1 MDRVT
6 RYQIFSIPHSPGASS
21 FQVEEE
27 SRYNFEAVGLR
38 PESSWGGP
46 SWNRS
51 DSVLSPDGES
61 SSGFGGS
68 WEETP
73 GLRVVTVTQEG
84 FSGPRE
90 TLEATYVL
98 TEEARHGRPLWSPGT
113 VRESKLQVLETVP
126 AYSPWANPMEYITVE
141 ENGEYRMGPGDGVPQ
156 GRGALEQERQE
167 VIQSQ
172 VVKRNTTIVRRW
184 SSQEELEKINGVDPE
199 KVDTGQIDF
208 LSARRQFMTLEKA
221 SANAGPTPS
230 RGAVKSVQGGAD
242 RGWQSPQGSRVSST
256 RKTEVRSTP
265 SGVGWPPQPPGWGAS
280 QEPGQAPYSP
290 KGSAPRHRVGV
301 PPGLRELAPEPPPGS
316 SSGKGHPG
324 QETPIEREI
333 RLAQEREEELRQAR
347 GLRRPSSRDELVEI
361 PSRPLL
367 RGLALSS
374 MSPGRGRDRGRLS
387 LFVQREMVQET
398 QREEEHRRGARREES
413 PGSPTPSGPSRRRTT
428 WRNCQLR
435 RALSSD
441 SILHSEPSQ
450 ASNTSPEASPGRKVN
465 RLHAEAYQPYLYP
478 ADPVGGRSSGH
489 VSRGSRGDSW
499 PKEREDLGGP
509 QGWSPAQEPGVTGEK
524 EILPLAREQQEVQR
538 HWSTWESW
546 EPQAGVPGQPRGVDP
561 LPQGT
566 VVRKEYFTLQPL
578 KIKFTFAPGPGEPPS
593 REFLQG
599 RTLRPQA
606 SGLLEKEIQSVLQ
619 RERELAQ
626 ERRSALFP
634 EVFSPSSEAEEQT
647 LRDGCWSRGSSEASG
662 TCGSYSVSTSPVF
675 TPINFHS
682 ELVWK
687 VTPSARD
694 PQIPD
699 SLPWAETYKASLTHS
714 DWEPVDDS
722 PWRKKKELGY
732 AGIDVSDN
740 INTELVEA
748 TRVTRHKNTLAA
760 RWEAQ
765 IYSREEED

>member
-6 RYQIFSIPHSPGASS
+6 RYQIFSIPHSPGAGG

-27 SRYNFEAVGLR
+27 SRYSFEAAGLR

-84 FSGPRE
+84 FSGPGE

-98 TEEARHGRPLWSPGT
+98 TDEASHGRPLWSPGT
-113 VRESKLQVLETVP
+113 VQESKQQVLETVP
-126 AYSPWANPMEYITVE
+126 ACNLRANPMEHITVE
-141 ENGEYRMGPGDGVPQ
+141 ENWEYRAGPGDGVPQ
-156 GRGALEQERQE
+156 GRGALERERQE

-221 SANAGPTPS
+221 SASTGPLS
-230 RGAVKSVQGGAD
+230 SGGAVKPVQGGAD
-242 RGWQSPQGSRVSST
+242 GGWQSPQGSCVSSAH
-256 RKTEVRSTP
+256 KTEVRSAP
-265 SGVGWPPQPPGWGAS
+265 SGVGWPPQPPGWGAP
-280 QEPGQAPYSP
+280 QEPVQASYSP
-290 KGSAPRHRVGV
+290 KGSTPGHRVGV
-301 PPGLRELAPEPPPGS
+301 PPGLKELAPEPPQGS

-347 GLRRPSSRDELVEI
+347 GLQKPSSRDELVEI

-367 RGLALSS
+367 SGLALSS
-374 MSPGRGRDRGRLS
+374 MSPGRGRNRDRGRLS

-398 QREEEHRRGARREES
+398 QREEEHRRGAQREES
-413 PGSPTPSGPSRRRTT
+413 PESPTPSGPSRRRTT
-428 WRNCQLR
+428 WKNCQMR

-441 SILHSEPSQ
+441 SILHSEPFQ

-478 ADPVGGRSSGH
+478 ADPVWVTGVTPRET
-489 VSRGSRGDSW
+489 RGDSC

-509 QGWSPAQEPGVTGEK
+509 QGWSPAKKPGVTGEK
-524 EILPLAREQQEVQR
+524 EILPLARKQQEVQR
-538 HWSTWESW
+538 RWSTWESW

-561 LPQGT
+561 LPRGT
-566 VVRKEYFTLQPL
+566 VVRKEYFALQPL
-578 KIKFTFAPGPGEPPS
+578 KIKFAFNPGPGEPPR
-593 REFLQG
+593 REFFQG
-599 RTLRPQA
+599 RPLRPQG

-619 RERELAQ
+619 RERELAEQ
-626 ERRSALFP
+626 RRSTLFP
-634 EVFSPSSEAEEQT
+634 EVFSPASEAEEQI
-647 LRDGCWSRGSSEASG
+647 LRESSWSRGSSEASG
-662 TCGSYSVSTSPVF
+662 TRGSYSVSTSPVF
-675 TPINFHS
+675 TPINLHS
-682 ELVWK
+682 GLVWK
-687 VTPSARD
+687 VPPSARD
-694 PQIPD
+694 PQIPN
-699 SLPWAETYKASLTHS
+699 SLPCAETYKASLIHS

-765 IYSREEED
+765 IYAREDD